1 MSARPPGPG
10 FGPVNELTG
19 GPFGGGR
26 NLHGDASGTARSS
39 GSVPTLPTWFE
50 RAVQAATMRLYV
62 SSRVEDHQRL
72 RMRALAVA
80 AGTSLLATG
89 LLFACYL
96 QGALPADAFIEIGAA
111 IVVAILGFFAV
122 FRSGLNLRAAD
133 PSLTLHQMFAATLVV
148 LYAKYWANGGQPVFL
163 ILLVM
168 AFLFGVLRLTTRKL
182 LFFALFIL
190 AACAAVIALRWR
202 FRPDALDLGEEL
214 LQWVALAVTL
224 PWFALMGGYISGLR
238 ARLRKS
244 NAEQQRALETIKA
257 NEVRLAEAQRIAG
270 LGSWSFDPAN
280 GIANW
285 SEETHRIFGFDSG
298 RPAPVDEEFLRLVHA
313 DDRERYTQ
321 LIRPALCEGRSFD
334 AQFRAVL
341 PGGDVRWV
349 HAVGEP
355 VVDERGRTT
364 QLRGTVT
371 DITERKRHEDALT
384 AAHDKA
390 AAAQATLVDAIES
403 LTEAFALFDANDR
416 LILCNS
422 RYVETFTDFRRY
434 EDIAG
439 MTFEDL
445 VRSSIARGEVV
456 PPEYENNVEG
466 WLAERVRRHRNPAPE
481 PTELELGGGRWLQVT
496 ERHTMAGG
504 IVGVRRDVTER
515 KQLEQRQAMEH
526 AVTRLLAESETLAD
540 AIPIVIETICE
551 TLGWDCGARWRW
563 DPQGRV
569 LRCAE
574 TWSVAAKEIREFQAL
589 GARHSFAPTSEAGLI
604 RKVWKAGMPHWI
616 ADVSHE
622 PGFLRAPEAAKAGLH
637 GAFAFPIRIGTE
649 LDGVMEFY
657 VRNVRLPDAAL
668 LRVLDSIG
676 LQIGQFIARKAAQEQ
691 LQQLAHFDYLTSLP
705 NRNLFN
711 QLLAHALEKAKRRET
726 PLAILFLDL
735 DGFKQINDTYGHDAG
750 DHLLTMFAERLTVC
764 LRRSDVVARSGVA
777 NAAARL
783 GGDEFVVLLEDF
795 ADLSELE
802 VVAGRILAAAAK
814 PFDLAGAQGRV
825 GASIGISVYP
835 RDGDDIELLLKSA
848 DSAMY
853 AAKQAGKNTYR
864 FFSEPSTEPACVAV

>member
-1 MSARPPGPG
+1 MSERLPGPG
-10 FGPVNELTG
+10 YAPVNELTG

-26 NLHGDASGTARSS
+26 NDHGHASRASPS
-39 GSVPTLPTWFE
+39 AVSVPTLPTWFE
-50 RAVQAATMRLYV
+50 RAVQAATMRLYI
-62 SSRVEDHQRL
+62 SSRVEDHQQL

-80 AGTSLLATG
+80 AGTSVLATG

-96 QGALPADAFIEIGAA
+96 QGALPADAFIQIGAA

-133 PSLTLHQMFAATLVV
+133 PSLTLHQMSAATLVV

-190 AACAAVIALRWR
+190 TACAAVIALRWH
-202 FRPDALDLGEEL
+202 FRPQALDLGEEL

-244 NAEQQRALETIKA
+244 NAEQQCALETIKA

-270 LGSWSFDPAN
+270 LGSWSFDPATR
-280 GIANW
+280 IANW
-285 SEETHRIFGFDSG
+285 SEETHRIFGVDPA
-298 RPAPVDEEFLRLVHA
+298 RPAPVDEEFLQLVHA
-313 DDRERYTQ
+313 DDREHYTR
-321 LIRPALCEGRSFD
+321 LIRPALCEGRGFD
-334 AQFRAVL
+334 SQFRIVL
-341 PGGDVRWV
+341 PGGELRWV
-349 HAVGEP
+349 HAMGEP
-355 VVDERGRTT
+355 VVDERGHTT
-364 QLRGTVT
+364 RLRGTVT

-384 AAHDKA
+384 VAHDKA
-390 AAAQATLVDAIES
+390 ASAQATLVDAIES

-422 RYVETFTDFRRY
+422 RYVETFTHFQRI
-434 EDIAG
+434 EDVAG
-439 MTFEDL
+439 MSFEDL
-445 VRSSIARGEVV
+445 VRCSIARGEVI
-456 PPEYENNVEG
+456 PPEYARNVEG
-466 WLAERVRRHRNPAPE
+466 WVAERVRRHLNPSSA

-496 ERHTMAGG
+496 ERHTKAGG
-504 IVGVRRDVTER
+504 IVGVRRDITER

-526 AVTRLLAESETLAD
+526 AVTRLLAESETLAG

-589 GARHSFAPTSEAGLI
+589 GARHSFAPTSETGLI
-604 RKVWKAGMPHWI
+604 RKVWKTGMPHWI
-616 ADVSHE
+616 ADASRE

-657 VRNVRLPDAAL
+657 VRNVRQPDAAL

-711 QLLAHALEKAKRRET
+711 QLLAHALAKAKRRET

-735 DGFKQINDTYGHDAG
+735 DGFKQINDNHGHDAG
-750 DHLLTMFAERLTVC
+750 DHLLTMFAERLNAC
-764 LRRSDVVARSGVA
+764 LRRSDVVARTGVA

-802 VVAGRILAAAAK
+802 VVAERILAAAAK

-835 RDGDDIELLLKSA
+835 RDGDDIEMLLKSA
-848 DSAMY
+848 DGAMY

-864 FFSEPSTEPACVAV
+864 FCSEPLTEPACAAV